1 MATKDFDFSKALI
14 GATQHWVINYHS
26 DVTILTHCPWEMWRL
41 GWVEN
46 FMGTLFSIS
55 LLSIEGYFWK
65 SMANLLD
72 AHSLPNH
79 CRYNRNSDMYSNLF
93 ESYLSYRLISWVLP
107 GKSLP
112 CECNIIDPLMK
123 VSIGSG
129 NGLVPSGNKPLPGP
143 MLTPIHDTICHCY
156 SLGHNWLTH
165 LPLDKIAAI
174 SQTTFSNAF
183 SWIKMLEL

>member
-1 MATKDFDFSKALI
+1 MVNEECLAVKYAHFRTHVCKVREDNLFANDLI

-41 GWVEN
+41 GWVKN

-79 CRYNRNSDMYSNLF
+79 CRYNCNSDMYSNLF

-143 MLTPIHDTICHCY
+143 MLAPRSMTPYAIATHSATI
-156 SLGHNWLTH
+156 G
-165 LPLDKIAAI
+165 
-174 SQTTFSNAF
+174 
-183 SWIKMLEL
+183 